1 MKINNKK
8 IITLIKAI
16 YAGIFIGI
24 GGTAYLALDNKV
36 IGSILFSIGLL
47 TICIYNMNLYT
58 GKIGYI
64 IERKKGYITELLIT
78 LIGNFIGASL
88 TGLIVR
94 LTRYNNYI
102 DKAKSLVD
110 IKLNDNLLSIFILSI
125 FCGILMYIAVN
136 NYKKETNTLSKYI
149 LIFFSV
155 VVFILSG
162 FEHCIANI
170 FYFAV
175 SLSINTKVLLY
186 LLIMIIGN
194 SLGSII
200 ISLYDS
206 KIRSK

>member
-155 VVFILSG
+155 IVFILSG

-200 ISLYDS
+200 ISIYDS

>member
-1 MKINNKK
+1 MKINNKN
-8 IITLIKAI
+8 IITLIKAT

-102 DKAKSLVD
+102 DKAKSLVET
-110 IKLNDNLLSIFILSI
+110 KLNDNLLSIFILSI

>member
-1 MKINNKK
+1 MKVNNKN

-200 ISLYDS
+200 ISLYDN

>member
-1 MKINNKK
+1 MKVNNKN

-94 LTRYNNYI
+94 LTRYQNYI

>member
-1 MKINNKK
+1 MKVNNKN

-24 GGTAYLALDNKV
+24 GGTVYLALDNKV

-78 LIGNFIGASL
+78 LIGNFIGTSL
-88 TGLIVR
+88 TGLTVR
-94 LTRYNNYI
+94 LTRYQNYI

-200 ISLYDS
+200 ISLYDN

>member
-1 MKINNKK
+1 MKVNNKN
-8 IITLIKAI
+8 IITLIKAT

-102 DKAKSLVD
+102 DKAKSLVET
-110 IKLNDNLLSIFILSI
+110 KLNDNLLSIFILSI

-200 ISLYDS
+200 ISIYDS

>member
-1 MKINNKK
+1 MKVNNKN

-36 IGSILFSIGLL
+36 IGSFLFSIGLL

-88 TGLIVR
+88 TGLTVR
-94 LTRYNNYI
+94 LTRYQNYI

-200 ISLYDS
+200 ISLYDN

>member
-1 MKINNKK
+1 MKVNNKN

-102 DKAKSLVD
+102 DKAKSLVET
-110 IKLNDNLLSIFILSI
+110 KLNDNLLSIFILSI

-155 VVFILSG
+155 IVFILSG

>member
-64 IERKKGYITELLIT
+64 IEHKKGYITELLIT

-88 TGLIVR
+88 TGIIVR

-102 DKAKSLVD
+102 DKAKFLVET
-110 IKLNDNLLSIFILSI
+110 KLNDNLLSIFILSI

-200 ISLYDS
+200 ISLYDN

>member
-1 MKINNKK
+1 MKVNNKN

-102 DKAKSLVD
+102 DKAKSLVET
-110 IKLNDNLLSIFILSI
+110 KLNDNLLSIFILSI

-155 VVFILSG
+155 IVFILSG

-200 ISLYDS
+200 ISIYDS